1 MGYQRIN
8 KRKEINKKDLKKDAK
23 RFDVGDFFLIRI
35 VQDNKNIPIKMTNL
49 SHRQG
54 IKLNYKRRKNN
65 K

>member
-8 KRKEINKKDLKKDAK
+8 KRKEINKKDAK

-54 IKLNYKRRKNN
+54 IKLNCKRRKNN